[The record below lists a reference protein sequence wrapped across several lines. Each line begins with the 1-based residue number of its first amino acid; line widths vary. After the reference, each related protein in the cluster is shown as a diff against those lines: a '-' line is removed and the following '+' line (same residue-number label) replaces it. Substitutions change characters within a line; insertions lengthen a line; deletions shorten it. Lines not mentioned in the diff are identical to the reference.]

1 MDQVRPLMRE
11 QRSHDCA
18 SLDWPTGPHP
28 TPSGSGLAPTAD
40 RSKTPAAGSRS
51 RGIDSTGPVTEG
63 WAKAHCACP
72 PSIQARY
79 LNGGHASRTFAHPT
93 NSHHVSCRRCALR
106 TYIARSASS
115 SAWPA
120 SACGPRMRD
129 TRGGS
134 CSNGVAAK
142 DETKPVDRLLQRRR
156 LGPGVGLARDSTTAA
171 RTRRRRAGRSHPRRV
186 HG

>member
-63 WAKAHCACP
+63 EHSKSWGA
-72 PSIQARY
+72 
-79 LNGGHASRTFAHPT
+79 
-93 NSHHVSCRRCALR
+93 
-106 TYIARSASS
+106 
-115 SAWPA
+115 
-120 SACGPRMRD
+120 D
-129 TRGGS
+129 
-134 CSNGVAAK
+134 
-142 DETKPVDRLLQRRR
+142 
-156 LGPGVGLARDSTTAA
+156 GVGLGSRL
-171 RTRRRRAGRSHPRRV
+171 TRRGWAGAETGV
-186 HG
+186 AGEAGCGTATWGDDG